1 MPNKNLYR
9 SCKNRVLGGVAGG
22 LGEYFEIDP
31 SLVRLVFVLF
41 MLAGFGIIAYILAWL
56 IIPLDPS
63 CDSKKTG
70 ADEIKDHAERVASD
84 VKGAVKPDDME
95 KFTQNSRFWI
105 GVVVLIFGLLFLFQ
119 TLIGINFWINFWPI
133 VLVAVGVI
141 IIAKSMERK

>member
-1 MPNKNLYR
+1 
-9 SCKNRVLGGVAGG
+9 
-22 LGEYFEIDP
+22 
-31 SLVRLVFVLF
+31 
-41 MLAGFGIIAYILAWL
+41 
-56 IIPLDPS
+56 
-63 CDSKKTG
+63 
-70 ADEIKDHAERVASD
+70 
-84 VKGAVKPDDME
+84 ME